1 MGAAGCGDC
10 ARLSPAFHGTVA
22 AAAYTGVARE
32 ALHAL
37 KYRRRKDLAP
47 WLAKRVAEA
56 SGFPVG
62 DWLVVPVPMPPD
74 RLKERG
80 YNQAALLGRA
90 IARRRKLRYGEP
102 LRRARATE
110 PQHALPPGER
120 LANAKDAFACDASV
134 EGKRILLVDDVMTTG
149 ATVHWAAKAMLDAG
163 ALEVRVAVVART
175 LPR

>member
-1 MGAAGCGDC
+1 
-10 ARLSPAFHGTVA
+10 VA
-22 AAAYTGVARE
+22 ASAYVGVARE

-47 WLAKRVAEA
+47 LLAKRVAD
-56 SGFPVG
+56 SIGFPPG
-62 DWLVVPVPMPPD
+62 DWLVVPVPMPAE
-74 RLKERG
+74 RLQERG

-102 LRRARATE
+102 LRRARTTK

-120 LANAKDAFACDASV
+120 LSNAKDAFACDASV
-134 EGKRILLVDDVMTTG
+134 AGQRVLLVDDVMTTG
-149 ATVHWAAKAMLDAG
+149 ATVHWAARAMLDAG
-163 ALEVRVAVVART
+163 AVEVRVAVVART